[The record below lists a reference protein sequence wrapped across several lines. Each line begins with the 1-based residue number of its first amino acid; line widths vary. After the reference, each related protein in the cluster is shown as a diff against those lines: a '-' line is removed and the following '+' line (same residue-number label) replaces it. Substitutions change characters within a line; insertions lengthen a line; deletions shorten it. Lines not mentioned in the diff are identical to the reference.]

1 MTSQVAVM
9 NLNGIGIASDTIAT
23 NRSDSGDKTT
33 PNAEKIYELG
43 PKHLVVALHYGST
56 GLNDLHHQFHFNRWV
71 ESLDEPFAT
80 LKEYVDDY
88 MRFGAT
94 GPKLHSP
101 ESELVEIR
109 YLLRDHYQH
118 LRKRILDEAPTFA
131 DDDPRTEAEQGQ
143 VYADHEKRILNEGLA
158 YLQSLKPFDGVD
170 EAWVTATFK
179 KLGFKPKEVW
189 EEVFEGFQIDQA
201 LSRGLNKHAPLVI
214 SRFQE
219 MPWDSML
226 AFVGYGRDE
235 PFASSIVLF
244 CRSLIANRFLAS
256 PEDPTSVGPGAA
268 QSEISQFAQNDAIES
283 FLYGYNSDIRRGF
296 DAAISHHVATAMG
309 DNPDWDVV
317 EKVRA
322 NVMDYVSGHS
332 WRKYVQPILRR
343 VAGMNNRDL
352 ADLAETLVKIQATSS
367 QATDGPASVGGL
379 IEVLTIDRIN
389 GVKWQTRLPR

>member
-1 MTSQVAVM
+1 M

-71 ESLDEPFAT
+71 ETLDEPFAT

-88 MRFGAT
+88 MRFGAE
-94 GPKLHSP
+94 GPKMHSP

-131 DDDPRTEAEQGQ
+131 DDDPRTEVEQGQ
-143 VYADHEKRILNEGLA
+143 IFADLEKRILGEGLVH
-158 YLQSLKPFDGVD
+158 LQSLKPFDGVD
-170 EAWVTATFK
+170 EAWVKAIFK
-179 KLGFKPKEVW
+179 KLGFKPKDVW
-189 EEVFEGFQIDQA
+189 EDVFEGFHIDETLA
-201 LSRGLNKHAPLVI
+201 RGLNKQAPLVL
-214 SRFQE
+214 SRFQP
-219 MPWDSML
+219 MPWDSSL

-235 PFASSIVLF
+235 PFASNIALT
-244 CRSLIANRFLAS
+244 CRSLLGDRFLAS
-256 PEDPTSVGPGAA
+256 PEDPTEVGPGAA
-268 QSEISQFAQNDAIES
+268 QSEISRFAQGDAIES
-283 FLYGYNSDIRRGF
+283 FLYGFNSDIRGGF
-296 DAAISHHVATAMG
+296 HAAIGHHVAESMG
-309 DNPDWDVV
+309 EEPDWDVV
-317 EKVRA
+317 NRIQTA
-322 NVMDYVSGHS
+322 VMDYVSGHS
-332 WRKYVQPILRR
+332 WRTYVQPILRR

-352 ADLAETLVKIQATSS
+352 AELAETLVKIQATSS

-379 IEVLTIDRIN
+379 IEVLTIDRIG